1 RIMTLYGPGDSR
13 CCMHQSPTRPCT
25 CAVPGPV
32 IDLTGNDADS
42 VPGSSSFGDLGRD
55 PGFLDKEGE
64 RERCGYSSRRQRVG
78 ATIEAQ
84 RARDESDYQRPHD
97 HPDVTDQAPDTQEFP
112 RRAFGSEIGPERHH
126 GA

>member
-1 RIMTLYGPGDSR
+1 MEVTDSPLIPVFRMIASNSAVLSADGPANNKRSRGRSSGCISRIMTLYGPGDSR

-64 RERCGYSSRRQRVG
+64 RERCGYSSRRQRV
-78 ATIEAQ
+78 
-84 RARDESDYQRPHD
+84 
-97 HPDVTDQAPDTQEFP
+97 
-112 RRAFGSEIGPERHH
+112 
-126 GA
+126 